1 MDGYADDYIEGGG
14 IFDCYY
20 QDKVSRTN
28 SLLTLLVFG
37 SSQPRSPKVCP
48 EGNQIFLK
56 FQSHTFCTSIFRDVL
71 IFTKFYKIFKYFR
84 FVFGPIFRKLNFD
97 IGIKSGFGQLIF
109 SNTTGKTSQTT

>member
-56 FQSHTFCTSIFRDVL
+56 FQPHTFSTSIFRDVL
-71 IFTKFYKIFKYFR
+71 ILTKFYKIFKYFP
-84 FVFGPIFRKLNFD
+84 FCVWAHFQEAKF
-97 IGIKSGFGQLIF
+97 
-109 SNTTGKTSQTT
+109 